1 MDMTADERRQ
11 EERIDYR
18 WPVWFSEDFHQGM
31 TQGLMVDV
39 SSGGL
44 AFQCSREAHCPQSG
58 QHLTVRF
65 SVPRFESHDPTA
77 TVSVTRTGEVRRVD
91 EAGHGLHRI
100 AVQFDTPLP
109 MRPAELVSLNDACK
123 NGEAP

>member
-1 MDMTADERRQ
+1 MGTTNERRQ
-11 EERIDYR
+11 EERLDYR
-18 WPVWFSEDFHQGM
+18 WPVWFSEDFTQGM

-44 AFQCSREAHCPQSG
+44 AFHCGRESRCPQSG

-65 SVPRFESHDPTA
+65 SIPRFEGHDPTA

-91 EAGHGLHRI
+91 ETEHGLRRI
-100 AVQFDTPLP
+100 AIEFDLPLTV
-109 MRPAELVSLNDACK
+109 RPAEIVSLNAACK
-123 NGEAP
+123 NGDTP